1 MIITEESASSIPS
14 SGEDMERP
22 GHLAARDDLRSLR
35 KREWTVLGLLLVLVI
50 VAYFNVKRIIVSG
63 VSMQPTFK
71 SAQSV
76 FVWTSV
82 PRSSLRRGDIIVF
95 NSPDGDEY
103 IKRIVFI
110 QNRYGTAQPPEDVW
124 TTDGPQPFAYLF
136 EDYYKDGK
144 SVPTSRPVNDQ
155 TIWVMGDNYQQSKDS
170 RDFGPIA
177 PKSILGKVLM

>member
-1 MIITEESASSIPS
+1 MNITEEPTSPTPS
-14 SGEDMERP
+14 SRGETDGP
-22 GHLAARDDLRSLR
+22 GHLAARDDLRALR
-35 KREWTVLGLLLVLVI
+35 KREWTVLGLLLALVI
-50 VAYFNVKRIIVSG
+50 VAYFNVKRIVVSG

-95 NSPDGDEY
+95 HSPDGDEY

-110 QNRYGTAQPPEDVW
+110 QNSRGTAQPPEDVW

-136 EDYYKDGK
+136 ADFYKDGE
-144 SVPTSRPVNDQ
+144 SVPTSRPVDDE

-170 RDFGPIA
+170 RDFGPIS
-177 PKSILGKVLM
+177 PKSILGKILM